1 MYLLSMSISHTT
13 VVCSCAIFFPFHA
26 ILIFNGVQRLS
37 HDKDFQNLFSL
48 IVTCIYRSVRP
59 MGSVD
64 SEVEIT
70 AKRVGECVVIVSF
83 ECNEMGDIQGETS
96 VAVKP

>member
-1 MYLLSMSISHTT
+1 
-13 VVCSCAIFFPFHA
+13 
-26 ILIFNGVQRLS
+26 
-37 HDKDFQNLFSL
+37 
-48 IVTCIYRSVRP
+48 

-83 ECNEMGDIQGETS
+83 ECNEMGDIQGQTS